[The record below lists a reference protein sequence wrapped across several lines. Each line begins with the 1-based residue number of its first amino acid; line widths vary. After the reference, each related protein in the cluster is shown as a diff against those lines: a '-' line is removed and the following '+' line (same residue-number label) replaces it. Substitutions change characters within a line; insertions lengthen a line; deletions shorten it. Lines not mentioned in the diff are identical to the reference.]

1 MNYQNIPV
9 EKFKEL
15 MEDENTV
22 VLDVRTPGEEAEG
35 TIPGAVLINFMDPSF
50 KDEVETLDPS
60 KTYLVHCRSGGRSA
74 SACDFMA
81 SKGFSNLYNLEGGIQ
96 AWNSTLA

>member
-1 MNYQNIPV
+1 
-9 EKFKEL
+9 

-50 KDEVETLDPS
+50 K
-60 KTYLVHCRSGGRSA
+60 R
-74 SACDFMA
+74 
-81 SKGFSNLYNLEGGIQ
+81 
-96 AWNSTLA
+96 

>member
-1 MNYQNIPV
+1 MSYQNIPV

-15 MEDENTV
+15 MEDKNAV
-22 VLDVRTPGEEAEG
+22 VLDVRTPGEESEG
-35 TIPGAVLINFMDPSF
+35 TIPGATLINIMDPSF
-50 KDEVETLDPS
+50 KEKIEALDPS

-81 SKGFSNLYNLEGGIQ
+81 SKGFSSLYNLQGGIQ
-96 AWNSTLA
+96 AWNEALV